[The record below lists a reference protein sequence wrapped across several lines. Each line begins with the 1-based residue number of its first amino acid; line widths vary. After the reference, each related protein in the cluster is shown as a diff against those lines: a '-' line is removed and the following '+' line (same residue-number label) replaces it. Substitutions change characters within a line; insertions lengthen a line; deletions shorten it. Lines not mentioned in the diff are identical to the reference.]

1 MRKWR
6 PATLFLI
13 CAGLTLVVGTIAL
26 VRYATRDHNII
37 VASPSTPGVF
47 EDGRVLL
54 NPGDQLCVSGVNFI
68 PQANR
73 VRLVAETKANPVPP
87 LRVTARAGGQTITT
101 IVDDYVSGRVTE
113 ILAPAHFNKPV
124 NGSVCARNI
133 GKAKVGMA
141 SSTEPRYY
149 TAAVTTVNGHKTDGR
164 ASLQLMAPGQN
175 SILGRMSTAVRQD
188 ATLTGTLSRPL
199 VWLLL
204 FVVLIGLVA
213 GPLFAMYEAA
223 KQDE

>member
-1 MRKWR
+1 MRSWR

-13 CAGLTLVVGTIAL
+13 CACLTLVVGAAAL
-26 VRYATRDHNII
+26 LKYGTRDHNII

-47 EDGRVLL
+47 EDGRLVLA
-54 NPGDQLCVSGVNFI
+54 PGDQLCVSGVRFI
-68 PQANR
+68 PEADR
-73 VRLVAETKANPVPP
+73 VRLVAQTKADAVPP
-87 LRVTARAGGQTITT
+87 LRVTARAGGKTVTT
-101 IVDDYVSGRVTE
+101 VVDDYASGRVTE
-113 ILAPAHFNKPV
+113 VLAPAHFDKPV
-124 NGSVCARNI
+124 LGSVCARNV
-133 GKAKVGMA
+133 GKAKVGLAA
-141 SSTEPRYY
+141 SSEAQYY
-149 TAAVTTVNGHKTDGR
+149 TAAITTVNGRRSDAR

-213 GPLFAMYEAA
+213 GPVFALYEASRR
-223 KQDE
+223 DD